1 MRPATALR
9 ARVYSGSMR
18 KSRVSVVG
26 GLAVFVGVVAACSS
40 DATDTPPAADGGTD
54 ASTAADTAPSDSG
67 TDTSTPT
74 DAPVDS
80 PTDAP
85 KDAPASCS
93 GVSAKGMVAS
103 FFTPQGQPA
112 LPITVEWDGCPQMAS
127 AVAAS
132 PFPTWTLDVGSGES
146 YFRTKAAGYYTTNSQ
161 NVAGSITAL
170 VPSALVYVVKTLPTF
185 DATKG
190 HVIVS
195 LNSVKA
201 SCAGATKAGSTVA
214 APGHPEAVIT
224 YLDKTGADIGG
235 GGMSSDALALIS
247 NLDPTVSPILKPTIT
262 VAGGPCT
269 MKTLFFTNTAAVVAN
284 TVTIF
289 QAEAE

>member
-1 MRPATALR
+1 M
-9 ARVYSGSMR
+9 
-18 KSRVSVVG
+18 G
-26 GLAVFVGVVAACSS
+26 GVAVFVGVVAACSS
-40 DATDTPPAADGGTD
+40 DATDAPPAADGGTD
-54 ASTAADTAPSDSG
+54 ASAADAAPSDTSTADTATPDA
-67 TDTSTPT
+67 PT
-74 DAPVDS
+74 DAPA
-80 PTDAP
+80 DAP

-93 GVSAKGMVAS
+93 GVTAKGMVAS
-103 FFTPQGQPA
+103 FFTPQGQPS

-127 AVAAS
+127 AVAAA

-161 NVAGSITAL
+161 NLAGSITAL

-195 LNSVKA
+195 LNALKA

-235 GGMSSDALALIS
+235 GGMNTDALALIS
-247 NLDPTVSPILKPTIT
+247 NLDPAVSPIVKPTIT

>member
-1 MRPATALR
+1 MRNLRNILVGGWTAL
-9 ARVYSGSMR
+9 GL
-18 KSRVSVVG
+18 VVFG
-26 GLAVFVGVVAACSS
+26 CSS
-40 DATDTPPAADGGTD
+40 ASTEAPAADAGPDSQTAADAAPSD
-54 ASTAADTAPSDSG
+54 ASTPDTATKDATADAPA
-67 TDTSTPT
+67 
-74 DAPVDS
+74 DAPVDA
-80 PTDAP
+80 PADAP
-85 KDAPASCS
+85 KDAPASCG
-93 GVSAKGMVAS
+93 GVAAKGMVAS
-103 FFTPQGQPA
+103 FFTPQGQPS
-112 LPITVEWDGCPQMAS
+112 LPITIEWDGCPQTAS

-146 YFRTKAAGYYTTNSQ
+146 YFRTKGAGFYTTNSQ
-161 NVAGSITAL
+161 NVAGAITAL
-170 VPSALVYVVKTLPTF
+170 VPSAFLYLVKTLPVF
-185 DATKG
+185 DAAKG

-201 SCAGATKAGSTVA
+201 SCAGATKEGSTVA

-235 GGMSSDALALIS
+235 AGMNIDALALIS
-247 NLDPTVSPILKPTIT
+247 NLDPAVSPTLKPTIA

>member
-1 MRPATALR
+1 
-9 ARVYSGSMR
+9 MR
-18 KSRVSVVG
+18 KSRVLVVG
-26 GLAVFVGVVAACSS
+26 GWAVLVVILAACSS
-40 DATDTPPAADGGTD
+40 DSTDTPAAGDAGTD
-54 ASTAADTAPSDSG
+54 SPTAADTAPSDTS
-67 TDTSTPT
+67 TADTSTT
-74 DAPVDS
+74 DAPADA
-80 PTDAP
+80 PADAP

-93 GVSAKGMVAS
+93 GVAAKGMVAS
-103 FFTPQGQPA
+103 FFTPQGQPS
-112 LPITVEWDGCPQMAS
+112 LPITIEWDGCPQTAS

-146 YFRTKAAGYYTTNSQ
+146 YFRTKGAGFYTTNSQ

-170 VPSALVYVVKTLPTF
+170 VPSALVYLVKTLPVF
-185 DATKG
+185 DAAKG

-214 APGHPEAVIT
+214 APGHAEAVIT

-235 GGMSSDALALIS
+235 GGMNTDALALIS
-247 NLDPTVSPILKPTIT
+247 NLDPAVSPILKPTIT

>member
-1 MRPATALR
+1 
-9 ARVYSGSMR
+9 MR
-18 KSRVSVVG
+18 KVRHLLVG
-26 GLAVFVGVVAACSS
+26 GWAVFGAIVFGCSS
-40 DATDTPPAADGGTD
+40 NPTETPPAADAATDSQTVVDAAPID
-54 ASTAADTAPSDSG
+54 ASTP
-67 TDTSTPT
+67 DTSIPNDASAP
-74 DAPVDS
+74 DAPLDS
-80 PTDAP
+80 PVDAP

-93 GVSAKGMVAS
+93 GVAAKGMVAS

-112 LPITVEWDGCPQMAS
+112 LPITVEWDGCPQTAS

-146 YFRTKAAGYYTTNSQ
+146 YLRTKAAGFYTTNSQ
-161 NVAGSITAL
+161 NVAGAITAL
-170 VPSALVYVVKTLPTF
+170 VPSALVYVVKTLPVF
-185 DATKG
+185 DAAKG

-224 YLDKTGADIGG
+224 YLDKNGADIGG
-235 GGMSSDALALIS
+235 AGMNTDALALIS
-247 NLDPTVSPILKPTIT
+247 NLDPTVSPILKPTIA